1 MKYLLS
7 SLLVIICCA
16 CDSKFDNEDS
26 HAFRSRSIQEAI
38 NAHKNI
44 AQTNSV
50 QKSTRPKISYWKDS
64 EPEYKETVI
73 YDVMTAQLV
82 EDLKNAIDDIDVDDE
97 SKANAIRKFATIKC
111 KKADISEVFES
122 ISFLKSDVRDKL
134 INDIIKSGTPVAKS
148 AVVDTINWIKAT
160 EDVSETWIEFVEEN
174 QKQNVTWTDEVLN
187 DNADFDADDNEF
199 DLTEDEE
206 TSN

>member
-16 CDSKFDNEDS
+16 CDSKFDNDDS
-26 HAFRSRSIQEAI
+26 HAFRSKTIQEVIASKNAI
-38 NAHKNI
+38 QSNGL
-44 AQTNSV
+44 
-50 QKSTRPKISYWKDS
+50 QKVTRPKISYWKDPES
-64 EPEYKETVI
+64 EYKETI
-73 YDVMTAQLV
+73 TYDVMTAQLV

-97 SKANAIRKFATIKC
+97 TKANAIFKFATIKC

-160 EDVSETWIEFVEEN
+160 EDVNETWIEFVEEN

-187 DNADFDADDNEF
+187 DNVDFDADDNEF